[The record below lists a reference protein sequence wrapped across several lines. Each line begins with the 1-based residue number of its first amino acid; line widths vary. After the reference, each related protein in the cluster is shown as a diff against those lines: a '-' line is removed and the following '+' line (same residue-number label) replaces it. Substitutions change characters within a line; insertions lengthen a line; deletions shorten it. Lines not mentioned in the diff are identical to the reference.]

1 MEQWLLEYNATHPMP
16 AITALEMWRSSI
28 LFAAVAWFVLML
40 VTMPIAEVMV
50 KATGAKVWPV
60 LAFAGSTLL
69 TIAMWLFM
77 MAG

>member
-1 MEQWLLEYNATHPMP
+1 MLEWLNNYNAAHPMP
-16 AITALEMWRSSI
+16 AMTPLEMWRSSI
-28 LFAAVAWFVLML
+28 ILSAVVWFVLMI

-50 KATGAKVWPV
+50 KMTGAKVWYL

-77 MAG
+77 MAE

>member
-1 MEQWLLEYNATHPMP
+1 MLEWLLNYNAAHPMP
-16 AITALEMWRSSI
+16 TMTPLEMWRSSI
-28 LFAAVAWFVLML
+28 ILAAVVWFVLML
-40 VTMPIAEVMV
+40 VTMPIADAMV
-50 KATGAKVWPV
+50 KVTGAKVWPM